1 MLFEIIS
8 KFLNDIEN
16 LEKLCADMQSGTS
29 GTLTLAVS
37 RNVMTYW
44 FTKIIRS
51 FTARFPAIKFK
62 LYTQSS
68 TSIMQ
73 DMVLNG
79 KVDFGIGS
87 RDQLISN
94 KMDFIPWKSFDRVL
108 IASRNHPICK
118 KKKITLTDIAKYPLI
133 LTRFGGTTK
142 IVEEA
147 FVQNNLSY
155 EIVMEMDTSEF
166 IKHFLEDGTCLSIY
180 SSIALTEEDKQR
192 LAVMNVSHL
201 LGSVDYGIYY
211 RRDKYISKVMDQFVN
226 FIAPEIT
233 HQLSS
238 HN

>member
-16 LEKLCADMQSGTS
+16 LEKVCADMQSGS
-29 GTLTLAVS
+29 YGTLTLAVS

-51 FTARFPAIKFK
+51 FTARFPGIKFK

-73 DMVLNG
+73 EMVLSG
-79 KVDFGIGS
+79 EVDFGIGS

-94 KMDFIPWKSFDRVL
+94 KMEFIPWKSFDRVL
-108 IASRNHPICK
+108 IANKNHPICK

-142 IVEEA
+142 VVEEA
-147 FVQNNLSY
+147 FVKNNLSY

-166 IKHFLEDGTCLSIY
+166 IKYFLEDGTCVSIY

-192 LAVMNVSHL
+192 LAVINVSHL

-211 RRDKYISKVMDQFVN
+211 TRDKYISKVMDQFVN
-226 FIAPEIT
+226 FIAPEIAN
-233 HQLSS
+233 QLFS